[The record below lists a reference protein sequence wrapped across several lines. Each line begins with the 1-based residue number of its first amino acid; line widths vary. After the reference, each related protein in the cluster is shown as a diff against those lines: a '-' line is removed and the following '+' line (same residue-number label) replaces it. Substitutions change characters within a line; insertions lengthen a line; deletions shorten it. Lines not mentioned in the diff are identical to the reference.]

1 MRTVETAEGSVQR
14 HSTAQGC
21 FAWLEQQLE
30 TFRVRDTVAAATA
43 LPFDFW
49 GGYVG
54 YLGCARCAFTLSMH
68 DVVPVE
74 GWDVAPGNTPHS
86 TFPLEGVGV
95 SGCANTP
102 GWVLRDTA
110 RPCFAIPSAVRKAAS
125 LTHSRTQHLTTD
137 VLMYGD
143 GKVANRDHLGSCRYL
158 DLCRGVLDL
167 SIIQ

>member
-95 SGCANTP
+95 RGCANTP

-110 RPCFAIPSAVRKAAS
+110 RPCFWDTTSCRKAAP
-125 LTHSRTQHLTTD
+125 LTLLR
-137 VLMYGD
+137 
-143 GKVANRDHLGSCRYL
+143 GSSEFTWHQRCVISFLSKLSSHGAAWWAAL
-158 DLCRGVLDL
+158 DRRA
-167 SIIQ
+167 